1 MKGIDWQGFL
11 KGVGVG
17 ALAATLLGI
26 GMLYVLNM
34 ANWIVLAPPA
44 VHEFQVLL
52 NWAYGNLRMSAIPF
66 ALTLVLYTRSLS
78 RLKRLL
84 AARGAL
90 PEKVAQADHMVDI
103 WTNLFFGIGVIW
115 TAIGIRSALLTAI
128 GDLDAGTAAELGA
141 FSILQRLV
149 EGGILLAL
157 STTIFGAVGGYLLRL
172 LKAMVVGVQLQ
183 AYYGEFSKSQADE
196 IGRTLLNIERHL
208 AVLVSV
214 ANARSGPEQ
223 RME

>member
-1 MKGIDWQGFL
+1 MKGMNWQGFL
-11 KGVGVG
+11 NGVGVG
-17 ALAATLLGI
+17 AVTATLLGI
-26 GMLYVLNM
+26 GTLYVLNM
-34 ANWIVLAPPA
+34 ANWIVVAPPPMQ
-44 VHEFQVLL
+44 ELQVLL
-52 NWAYGNLRMSAIPF
+52 NWAYDNLRLSAIPF
-66 ALTLVLYTRSLS
+66 ALTLVLYAHSLR

-84 AARGAL
+84 AAREAQ
-90 PEKVAQADHMVDI
+90 PERVAQADHMVDI

-128 GDLDAGTAAELGA
+128 GNLDPGTAAELGA

-149 EGGILLAL
+149 DGGILLAL

-183 AYYGEFSKSQADE
+183 AYYGEFSKHQTDE

-208 AVLVSV
+208 AVLVNV
-214 ANARSGPEQ
+214 ANGRPGAERSAE
-223 RME
+223 

>member
-44 VHEFQVLL
+44 MDGVQVLL
-52 NWAYGNLRMSAIPF
+52 NWAYDNLRMSAIPF
-66 ALTLVLYTRSLS
+66 ALTLVLYARSLS

-214 ANARSGPEQ
+214 ANGRSGPEQ

>member
-26 GMLYVLNM
+26 GALYVLNM
-34 ANWIVLAPPA
+34 ANWIILAPPA
-44 VHEFQVLL
+44 MHEVQVLL
-52 NWAYGNLRMSAIPF
+52 NWAYDNLRMSAIPF

-84 AARGAL
+84 ATREAPA
-90 PEKVAQADHMVDI
+90 EKVAQADHMVDI
-103 WTNLFFGIGVIW
+103 WTTLFFGIGVIW
-115 TAIGIRSALLTAI
+115 TAIGIRSALLTAV

-149 EGGILLAL
+149 DGGILLAL
-157 STTIFGAVGGYLLRL
+157 STTIFGAVGGYLLRV
-172 LKAMVVGVQLQ
+172 LKAIVVGVQLQ
-183 AYYGEFSKSQADE
+183 AYYGEFSKSQTDE
-196 IGRTLLNIERHL
+196 IGQTLLNIERHL

-214 ANARSGPEQ
+214 ANGRSGAARATE
-223 RME
+223 